1 MRSRGGAWSA
11 LLLGAIFTMATPAA
25 LRAQRIGICFD
36 RQGTSCS
43 ASIASFGTLDLFI
56 VAFPEPGQQLVGAT
70 FKLRLPTDIVVSDDP
85 APSFPRD
92 IGGTMTGTL
101 GTGLDIQFFPC
112 RDITSPVVLLEMQI
126 FERNTQARNNLVLEL
141 VGSAQDSV
149 TAVNK
154 PTLKLC
160 DPENPEGD
168 AGRIEVA
175 IAQGHLNCTGTCP
188 CTVAVASRTWGAL
201 KSLYREP

>member
-1 MRSRGGAWSA
+1 MRSRCVAWSA
-11 LLLGAIFTMATPAA
+11 LVLGALFTVASPATV
-25 LRAQRIGICFD
+25 RAQRIGIAFD

-70 FKLRLPTDIVVSDDP
+70 FTLRLPPDIVVSDDP

-101 GTGLDIQFFPC
+101 STGLDIQFFPC
-112 RDITSPVVLLEMQI
+112 RDLTSPVVLLEMQI
-126 FERNTQARNNLVLEL
+126 FERNTQTRNDLVIEL
-141 VGSAQDSV
+141 IGAAQDSV
-149 TAVNK
+149 TAANK

-160 DPENPEGD
+160 DPENPDGD

-188 CTVAVASRTWGAL
+188 CIVAVASRTWGAL